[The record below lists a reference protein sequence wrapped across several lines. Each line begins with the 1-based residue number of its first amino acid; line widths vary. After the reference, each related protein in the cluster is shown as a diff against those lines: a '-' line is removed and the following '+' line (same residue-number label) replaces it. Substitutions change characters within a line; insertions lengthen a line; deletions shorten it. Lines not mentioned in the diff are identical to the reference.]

1 VRNNSILV
9 GNWSK
14 LAAPLLIGSV
24 VAGILAYVI
33 ASRLLIATL
42 GDMERE
48 AAKQAGMQIT
58 SALAMETQNLERM
71 TLTYSEWS
79 DAYNFV
85 EGKLPDF
92 IDANFA
98 VRYLESIDIDYV
110 WVFDNGG
117 HLVGSASREHDSG
130 ARATPVRA
138 VMSAELQRTLG
149 SITAT
154 RRAPPSQRFVF
165 IDGKLLSL
173 GLGPIRRDDLTGD
186 AGTIVL
192 AHHWTP
198 ARLSRLG
205 DITQH
210 PLQLVTGNANELGR
224 PAPIEV
230 AEVGKNRFQVHVAL
244 YEPAG
249 RAVASMHMP
258 LPRDMMR
265 AASRTTQLVICAVV
279 AGFLLL
285 VALLAQRLRRSE
297 QAIIAHQHKLADQA
311 KHDALTGL
319 PNRGA
324 LADLREQVGR
334 STPQDPSAIYYID
347 IDRFKSLNDSL
358 GHGVGDDILRTVAQR
373 LRAGVSRHDTVV
385 RLGGDEFL
393 VLAPGIGSRESA
405 TKLAR
410 RMRASFDAP
419 MSAGEHQ
426 VQIGLSIGVA
436 MAPIDAVDLE
446 SAIRCA
452 DLALYQAKERGKN
465 CHQLYDPELGRR
477 QNETR
482 ALGDALEVAIRDQQ
496 IHLEY
501 QPQYAVDTGELVGM
515 EALARWTHPDIG
527 NVPPS
532 RFIALAEQ
540 NGLIDVLGEQ
550 VIRKACRQMAEWR
563 SAGGILRPVSVN
575 LSARQFDS
583 GSLVDFI
590 ITETRNH
597 DIAPQQM
604 VFEITESVL
613 MKPSDGHAHALQQLR
628 AAGFRIAIDD
638 FGTGYSSLAYLRLY
652 PVSTIKIDR
661 SFVRDLTHAS
671 TDGALVKS
679 VLDIA
684 RHFGL
689 QVVAEGVE
697 TAEQLERL
705 RELHCDTAQGYF
717 LNRPLSPANCLE
729 LLLSAERKADPG
741 ASQRLLV
748 IRN

>member
-1 VRNNSILV
+1 VRNNTILV

-33 ASRLLIATL
+33 ASRLLLATM

-48 AAKQAGMQIT
+48 AARQAGMQIT
-58 SALAMETQNLERM
+58 SALAMDTQNLERM

-79 DAYNFV
+79 DAYDYAEGTAADFV
-85 EGKLPDF
+85 DT
-92 IDANFA
+92 NFA

-110 WVFDNGG
+110 WVFDHAG
-117 HLVGSASREHDSG
+117 HLVGSASREQDSG

-138 VMSAELQRTLG
+138 IMSAELQRTLG
-149 SITAT
+149 NVKS
-154 RRAPPSQRFVF
+154 RRSTLPSQRFAH
-165 IDGKLLSL
+165 IDGRLLSL
-173 GLGPIRRDDLTGD
+173 GLGAIRRDDLTGD

-198 ARLSRLG
+198 ARLARLG

-210 PLQLVTGNANELGR
+210 PLQLKTGIADQRGH
-224 PAPIEV
+224 PAPVEV
-230 AEVGKNRFQVHVAL
+230 SEISKDRFQVQVAL

-249 RAVASMHMP
+249 NAVAAMQMQ
-258 LPRDMMR
+258 LPRNMMQ

-279 AGFLLL
+279 VGFLLL
-285 VALLAQRLRRSE
+285 VALLALRLRRSE
-297 QAIIAHQHKLADQA
+297 QAIIAHQQKLADQA
-311 KHDALTGL
+311 KRDALTGL

-324 LADLREQVGR
+324 LADLRELLSH
-334 STPQDPSAIYYID
+334 STPQDPAAIYYID
-347 IDRFKSLNDSL
+347 VDRFKTLNDSL
-358 GHGVGDDILRTVAQR
+358 GHGAGDEILRAVAQR
-373 LRAGVSRHDTVV
+373 LRAGVNRADAVV

-405 TKLAR
+405 AKLAR
-410 RMRASFDAP
+410 RMRAGFEVP
-419 MSAGEHQ
+419 VLVGEHQ
-426 VQIGLSIGVA
+426 VHIGLSIGVA
-436 MAPIDAVDLE
+436 MAPNDAADME
-446 SAIRCA
+446 GAIRCA
-452 DLALYQAKERGKN
+452 DLALYQAKERGRN
-465 CHQLYDPELGRR
+465 CHQLYDSELGRR

-482 ALGDALEVAIRDQQ
+482 ALADALEVAIRDQQ

-515 EALARWTHPDIG
+515 EALARWTHPEMG

-540 NGLIDVLGEQ
+540 NGLIDALGEQ
-550 VIRKACRQMAEWR
+550 VIRKACRQMVEWR
-563 SAGGILRPVSVN
+563 SAGGLLRPVSVN

-638 FGTGYSSLAYLRLY
+638 FGTGYSSLAYLRLF

-661 SFVRDLTHAS
+661 SFVRDLTHVS

-717 LNRPLSPANCLE
+717 LNRPLPPGECLG
-729 LLLSAERKADPG
+729 LLLSTERKAD
-741 ASQRLLV
+741 AAVSQRLRV
-748 IRN
+748 IR